1 MRVKG
6 AQSWRQFLI
15 WTGFRQK
22 GWKDVWVSNLS
33 VVHAYEGKVPFCP
46 YLTNLFDSMIYKKI
60 ILAAAAMLA
69 AHLSQAQAEVELSGH
84 VANDIGSTISISW
97 LAQPFDTREQ
107 VVRGHTD
114 AQGNFR
120 MRLPIAGPT
129 LVQLT
134 YEGEEAPL
142 FLEPG
147 QSLAISFNAD
157 NVAASRQFAPA
168 AGSADKHAANANN
181 YLRELESKY
190 GDNEAYQV
198 LPDNINLLEKAFLS
212 FLDYR
217 RSHELNLFR
226 QADRRGALTPAFEAY
241 AQAEINYSYAND
253 RLTYVDLREQT
264 SGDQQRLAVS
274 PEYYNFL
281 QDNALVPGN
290 EKMLASQNYQEFL
303 LNYVHYQARNQGH
316 QPTDPDY
323 YPACYQLA
331 AVLLHGPMRP
341 VVLGRVLLETFR
353 FGHVSHAKALLSE
366 YKAKGQAPPRW
377 VEQLRAAQVAHATLA
392 IGSPAP
398 ALPLRTITGDT
409 LPLASLRGKL
419 VYLMFW
425 DTRFP
430 ASQHELPFLKEV
442 TQAVAGQ
449 PVAIVVVALDE
460 QSDSWHKT
468 LMQAKPA
475 LTGTQAFVPPA
486 AQARVRQAYGLDK
499 LPTAVLLAE
508 DGTILDPHP
517 KRLSSRALQDDL
529 KAAIGR
535 AAAYRAVTLS
545 QL

>member
-1 MRVKG
+1 MLFF
-6 AQSWRQFLI
+6 S
-15 WTGFRQK
+15 
-22 GWKDVWVSNLS
+22 
-33 VVHAYEGKVPFCP
+33 
-46 YLTNLFDSMIYKKI
+46 YLTDLFERMRYKKI
-60 ILAAAAMLA
+60 ILVAVTILI
-69 AHLSQAQAEVELSGH
+69 AHLSRAQAGVELSGH

-107 VVRGHTD
+107 VVRGHTN
-114 AQGNFR
+114 AQGNFQ
-120 MRLPIAGPT
+120 MHLPITGPT

-147 QSLAISFNAD
+147 QALNISFNAD
-157 NVAASRQFAPA
+157 NVTASRQFGPAP
-168 AGSADKHAANANN
+168 GNPDKHAANANN
-181 YLRELESKY
+181 FLRELESKY

-226 QADRRGALTPAFEAY
+226 QADRRGALTPAFEAH

-264 SGDQQRLAVS
+264 AGDQQRLTVS
-274 PEYYNFL
+274 PEYYDFL
-281 QDNALVPGN
+281 QDDAMVPGN
-290 EKMLASQNYQEFL
+290 EKVLTSQNYQEFL
-303 LNYVHYQARNQGH
+303 LNYVHYQVRSQGH

-331 AVLLHGPMRP
+331 AVLLHGPTRP

-353 FGHVSHAKALLSE
+353 FGHVAHAKALLSE

-377 VEQLRAAQVAHATLA
+377 AEQLRAAQVAHAALA

-398 ALPLRTITGDT
+398 ALPLRTATGDS
-409 LPLASLRGKL
+409 LLLASLRGKL

-449 PVAIVVVALDE
+449 PVAIVLVALDE
-460 QSDSWHKT
+460 QSDTWRKAQQ
-468 LMQAKPA
+468 QANPP
-475 LTGTQAFVPPA
+475 LTGIQAYVPPA
-486 AQARVRQAYGLDK
+486 AQAAVRQAYGLDK

-529 KAAIGR
+529 KAAVGR
-535 AAAYRAVTLS
+535 GAAYRAVTLS

>member
-1 MRVKG
+1 
-6 AQSWRQFLI
+6 
-15 WTGFRQK
+15 
-22 GWKDVWVSNLS
+22 
-33 VVHAYEGKVPFCP
+33 
-46 YLTNLFDSMIYKKI
+46 MIYKKI
-60 ILAAAAMLA
+60 ILVALTILA
-69 AHLSQAQAEVELSGH
+69 ARISQAQTGVELSGH
-84 VANDIGSTISISW
+84 VVNDIGSTISISW

-107 VVRGHTD
+107 VVRGHTN
-114 AQGNFR
+114 AQGDFQVH
-120 MRLPIAGPT
+120 LPITGPT
-129 LVQLT
+129 LVQLN
-134 YEGEEAPL
+134 YEGEDAPL

-147 QSLAISFNAD
+147 QSLAINFNAD
-157 NVAASRQFAPA
+157 NVTASRQFAPA
-168 AGSADKHAANANN
+168 AGSPDKRAANANN

-226 QADRRGALTPAFEAY
+226 QADRHGALTPAFEAF
-241 AQAEINYSYAND
+241 AQAEINYRYAND

-281 QDNALVPGN
+281 QDDALVPGN
-290 EKMLASQNYQEFL
+290 EKILASQNYQEFL
-303 LNYVHYQARNQGH
+303 LNYVHHQVRNQGH

-353 FGHVSHAKALLSE
+353 FGHVDHAKALLGE
-366 YKAKGQAPPRW
+366 YAANGQAPARW
-377 VEQLRAAQVAHATLA
+377 VEQLRKAQVAHAALA

-398 ALPLRTITGDT
+398 ALPLRTATGDT
-409 LPLASLRGKL
+409 LRLASLQGKL

-460 QSDSWHKT
+460 QNNTWQKT
-468 LMQAKPA
+468 MLQAKPA
-475 LTGTQAFVPPA
+475 LTGIQAHVPPA
-486 AQARVRQAYGLDK
+486 AQAAVRQAYGLDK

-529 KAAIGR
+529 KAAVGR
-535 AAAYRAVTLS
+535 GAAYRAVTLS
-545 QL
+545 RL